1 MGVLKSVQNK
11 RQASSE
17 FLLIASL
24 DPTPPGKGKGLKG
37 QQLGREAPVQAAA
50 GDTGPR
56 ALAAMA
62 LTPKPPRLLLPSD
75 GCSPASTG
83 RGFLLSVGNVPLT
96 GCMCPPAV
104 ALVLPPQ
111 PRQESIISSWSL
123 IFRPR
128 TSQACFGHHYQSE
141 FPFTQKRLLILP
153 IALAFPFDTGFLQSK
168 GLKACRTS
176 MGIVGFQRLFISLLI
191 GKRLFHLHEWS

>member
-1 MGVLKSVQNK
+1 MAGKGKPRKSWKRKKKAAHRLAGRGEGFQAEEWAKVAHPAQPEEEGRFMGVLKSVQNK

-17 FLLIASL
+17 FLSIASL

-62 LTPKPPRLLLPSD
+62 LIPKPPRLLLPSD

-83 RGFLLSVGNVPLT
+83 RSFLLSVGNVPLT

-111 PRQESIISSWSL
+111 PKQE
-123 IFRPR
+123 
-128 TSQACFGHHYQSE
+128 
-141 FPFTQKRLLILP
+141 
-153 IALAFPFDTGFLQSK
+153 
-168 GLKACRTS
+168 
-176 MGIVGFQRLFISLLI
+176 
-191 GKRLFHLHEWS
+191 